1 VNLVDQVL
9 EVYREPVLDAPA
21 PYGWSYRSIVTLT
34 RLAFVE
40 LLGVSGARVA
50 VVDLLP

>member
-1 VNLVDQVL
+1 VNLIAGVL
-9 EVYREPVLDAPA
+9 EVYREPARDPAA

-34 RLAFVE
+34 PPSVAE

-50 VVDLLP
+50 VADLLP